1 MWALCEENQSNTEG
15 NKMFSL
21 IKEEIHVIFLDRKT
35 INTSDFL
42 ILIYMLKANSDSLW
56 EFYLDFD
63 NVCQGE
69 TYQEKNFFKR
79 IMRMA
84 FRYKILKLIKLQ

>member
-1 MWALCEENQSNTEG
+1 MWALCEENQSNTDG

-21 IKEEIHVIFLDRKT
+21 IKEEVHVIFLDRKT

-84 FRYKILKLIKLQ
+84 LRYKILKLIKLQ